1 MAFDPK
7 EHLRKLKGQDY
18 LDCKWRLMWL
28 REEHPDAT
36 ITTELIHMDM
46 EKGFY
51 MFKAHVSIPGKGSAS
66 GHGSETDRDF
76 PLGAPEKA
84 ETKAIGRALAALGFG
99 TQFALELDEGDRV
112 VDAPVTPATRPA
124 SSTATSAQRAGFK
137 VVAEKGVEEQPA
149 TLKVVAEERPATLVD
164 PFGEADPTES
174 LRREVAATLAANRD
188 AAARLPK
195 TAEEMTPDELEKTM
209 TWLRNRGRSQHQA

>member
-1 MAFDPK
+1 MPFDPK

-28 REEHPDAT
+28 REEHPDAS
-36 ITTELIHMDM
+36 IATELIHMDT

-51 MFKAHVSIPGKGSAS
+51 MFKAHVSIPGKGAAS
-66 GHGSETDRDF
+66 GHGSETDHDF

-112 VDAPVTPATRPA
+112 VDAPVTASTRSTP
-124 SSTATSAQRAGFK
+124 STASPAQRAG
-137 VVAEKGVEEQPA
+137 
-149 TLKVVAEERPATLVD
+149 LKVVAEEQPAALKVVAEEHLAKPVD
-164 PFGEADPTES
+164 PFGAVDPTES
-174 LRREVAATLAANRD
+174 LRREVAATLAANSD

-195 TAEEMTPDELEKTM
+195 TAEEMTLDELEKTM
-209 TWLRNRGRSQHQA
+209 TWLRNRGRSQRQA